1 MGPGRGEN
9 PYGGQS
15 QLQTILP
22 ILYCI
27 QVVPAFSQLPVGPV
41 HIRI

>member
-1 MGPGRGEN
+1 MFNECFVFWNMRSN
-9 PYGGQS
+9 L

-27 QVVPAFSQLPVGPV
+27 GKTCK
-41 HIRI
+41 